1 MTIVRRSVCVCVC
14 VRACVC
20 ACVCVC
26 VCACVCVCVRALCAR
41 RGDVSLSA
49 EGASPRRD
57 VVVIHTRLT
66 RQRADRLACLFVGP
80 ASEG

>member
-1 MTIVRRSVCVCVC
+1 MTIVRRSVCVCAC

-20 ACVCVC
+20 VRVCVC
-26 VCACVCVCVRALCAR
+26 ALCAR

-49 EGASPRRD
+49 EGASPGRD